1 MRVRLWS
8 ALALLGI
15 LMAYGAPGAA
25 ASAAPSVKVTT
36 EGSAYLPGSTVTI
49 DGSVQVGGTGVAGVE
64 VALEADGATS
74 GQNYWVD
81 QVTTGADGSFTDQFV
96 LPAAAS
102 QESAIKILAVAEGG
116 RASTTFD
123 VETPAVTPGGGGS
136 AGPSSQSSTCTE
148 PPQGEVIDSA
158 MGSDGGTLTSTDGC
172 IMLTVPQGTF
182 SQQTTITVTETAPQA
197 LPPGDEMA
205 LTPVFAIDF
214 GGEAPLKPVSA
225 AIEYNA
231 DTVGSASLL
240 RIGLFLQDGANF
252 RYIRDTADGKS
263 ATDTAAITSA
273 GSYILS
279 LNTQT
284 FQGVQGG
291 SALQQELDILLG
303 RAAISGFPNGSFY
316 PDHTVTRAEFVKMLV
331 LSLGI
336 ALPATPSTDGFTDV
350 DPESWYA
357 PYVDAAVTSGLVKG
371 ITPATFRPEASITR
385 AQLAVMVV
393 RAMNGYAPASPL
405 LVQFTDQTQIPSWA
419 LQDVMAGAEAG
430 IVQGLPDGSF
440 DPAGLA
446 TRSQAAAMVGNLVTV
461 TGQ

>member
-36 EGSAYLPGSTVTI
+36 AGSAYLPGSTVTI
-49 DGSVQVGGTGVAGVE
+49 DGSVQVGGTGVAGVD

-81 QVTTGADGSFTDQFV
+81 QVTTGPGGSFTDQFV
-96 LPAAAS
+96 LPQAAA

-123 VETPAVTPGGGGS
+123 VQTPTVTPSGGGS
-136 AGPSSQSSTCTE
+136 AGGSSTTCTE
-148 PPQGEVIDSA
+148 QPQGEVIDGP
-158 MGSDGGTLTSTDGC
+158 MGSGGGTLTSTDGC
-172 IMLTVPQGTF
+172 IMLTVPEGAF
-182 SQQTTITVTETAPQA
+182 SQQTTITVTESAPEA

-205 LTPVFAIDF
+205 LTPMFAIDF
-214 GGEAPLKPVSA
+214 GEEAPLKPVSA
-225 AIEYNA
+225 VIEYNPA
-231 DTVGSASLL
+231 TVGSASLL
-240 RIGLFLQDGANF
+240 RIGLFQQDGANF
-252 RYIRDTADGKS
+252 RYIKDAADGTS
-263 ATDTAAITSA
+263 DTDAAAIMSA

-284 FQGVQGG
+284 FGDVQED

-303 RAAISGFPNGSFY
+303 RAAISGFPDGSFY

-331 LSLGI
+331 LSLGLV
-336 ALPATPSTDGFTDV
+336 LPEAPSTDGFTDV
-350 DPESWYA
+350 DPQSWYA
-357 PYVDAAVTSGLVKG
+357 PYVDAAVTAGLVKG
-371 ITPATFRPEASITR
+371 VTPETFRPEASITR

-405 LVQFTDQTQIPSWA
+405 LVQFTDQAQIPSWA

-446 TRSQAAAMVGNLVTV
+446 TRSQAAAMIGNLVTV